1 MCTCLREAG
10 ATITGSELRSFGKL
24 KSQVQFFVQLYLQN
38 SLKYM
43 TIQYV
48 SIATL
53 VLLFLVQYN
62 YC

>member
-10 ATITGSELRSFGKL
+10 ATITGSELHSFGKL
-24 KSQVQFFVQLYLQN
+24 KGQVQFFVQLYLQN
-38 SLKYM
+38 SLKYDN
-43 TIQYV
+43 TVCEY
-48 SIATL
+48 SYL